1 MRIRHNEQG
10 FTLVELMITL
20 VLSLLITY
28 GIAQVLISSNQ
39 SSSSSDGVSQAQE
52 TARFVMSSLGRQI
65 RASGAN
71 STTNNSIKTQ
81 AVMGCDIPA
90 LNAIN
95 ACSAE
100 NNIGATEADITITPA
115 NAGNAGNKNLVA
127 LSGDRLALAWVPNT
141 ALTYPPALG
150 EPIIP
155 PFPAVTTDC
164 TGATFNGFT
173 TDSTIINVFWVSLD
187 PQTVTP
193 DPLTSRNSLFCQGY
207 LFDTTTLTVMESGT
221 PQVIANGVE
230 ALQILYGEATDPLP
244 INGSRNVS
252 RYVNAN
258 EVADWNDVYAVK
270 MAIMTRSIGDV
281 TNSISNKQ
289 YIMLDAGLYNFTDT
303 VNRQVFNSTFS
314 FSNFRDE

>member
-1 MRIRHNEQG
+1 MKIHHNEQG

-39 SSSSSDGVSQAQE
+39 SSSSSDGLSEAQE
-52 TARFVMSSLGRQI
+52 TARFVMSSLGKQI

-71 STTNNSIKTQ
+71 SIKNNSIKTR
-81 AVMGCDIPA
+81 AIMGCDVPA

-100 NNIGATEADITITPA
+100 NNIGATEANITITSA
-115 NAGNAGNKNLVA
+115 NALNGGLVA
-127 LSGDRLALAWVPNT
+127 LSGDRLALAWVPPTSLN
-141 ALTYPPALG
+141 YPPLQG
-150 EPIIP
+150 EAAVPT
-155 PFPAVTTDC
+155 FPAITTDC
-164 TGATFNGFT
+164 TGASLAGFKSDT
-173 TDSTIINVFWVSLD
+173 SIVNVFWVSLD
-187 PQTVTP
+187 PQTVSAPP
-193 DPLTSRNSLFCQGY
+193 DPSTERNSLFCQGH
-207 LFDTTTLTVMESGT
+207 LFDSTNQTVIASGT

-230 ALQILYGEATDPLP
+230 ALQVLYGEATDPLP
-244 INGSRNVS
+244 TNGSRNVS

-258 EVADWNDVYAVK
+258 EVANWNDVYAIK
-270 MAIMTRSIGDV
+270 IAIMTRSISDV
-281 TNSISNKQ
+281 TNSAANKQ

-303 VNRQVFNSTFS
+303 VNRQVFSSTFA

>member
-1 MRIRHNEQG
+1 MRVRHNEQG

-71 STTNNSIKTQ
+71 SITNNSIKTR

-90 LNAIN
+90 LNDID

-100 NNIGATEADITITPA
+100 NNIGATEADITIAPA
-115 NAGNAGNKNLVA
+115 NEGNKDLAA
-127 LSGDRLALAWVPNT
+127 LSGDRLALAWVPPT
-141 ALTYPPALG
+141 ALTFPTLPG

-164 TGATFNGFT
+164 TGATFAGFT
-173 TDSTIINVFWVSLD
+173 TDSTIINVFWVSID
-187 PQTVTP
+187 PQTITA

-207 LFDTTTLTVMESGT
+207 LFNTTTLTVIEPGT

-303 VNRQVFNSTFS
+303 VNRQVFSSTFS

>member
-1 MRIRHNEQG
+1 MKSHHNEQG

-39 SSSSSDGVSQAQE
+39 SSSSSDGLSEAQE
-52 TARFVMSSLGRQI
+52 TARFVMSSLGKQI

-71 STTNNSIKTQ
+71 SVTDNSIKTQ
-81 AVMGCDIPA
+81 AVMGCNIPA

-95 ACSAE
+95 ACSAD
-100 NNIGATEADITITPA
+100 NSIGATQADITITPA
-115 NAGNAGNKNLVA
+115 NVGNGGLVA
-127 LSGDRLALAWVPNT
+127 LSGDRLALAWVPNSE
-141 ALTYPPALG
+141 LSFPALPG
-150 EPIIP
+150 EAVIP

-164 TGATFNGFT
+164 TGASFT
-173 TDSTIINVFWVSLD
+173 DFTADRIIVNVFWVSLD
-187 PQTVTP
+187 QDTVSNP
-193 DPLTSRNSLFCQGY
+193 RDPLTERNSLFCRGH
-207 LFDTTTLTVMESGT
+207 LFDSTTLAVIASGT

-230 ALQILYGEATDPLP
+230 ALQILYGEATNPLP
-244 INGSRNVS
+244 TNGSRNVS
-252 RYVNAN
+252 RYVNAS
-258 EVADWNDVYAVK
+258 EVADWSDVYAVK

-303 VNRQVFNSTFS
+303 VNRQVFSSTFA
-314 FSNFRDE
+314 FSNFRDEE

>member
-1 MRIRHNEQG
+1 MKAHHNEQG

-39 SSSSSDGVSQAQE
+39 SSSSSDGLSEAQE
-52 TARFVMSSLGRQI
+52 TARFVMSSLGRKI

-71 STTNNSIKTQ
+71 SVNDNTIKTR
-81 AVMGCDIPA
+81 AVMGCDIAA

-115 NAGNAGNKNLVA
+115 NDAAGGLVA
-127 LSGDRLALAWVPNT
+127 LSGDRLALAWVPPTTLN
-141 ALTYPPALG
+141 YPALPA
-150 EPIIP
+150 EAVIP
-155 PFPAVTTDC
+155 PFPPVTTDC
-164 TGATFNGFT
+164 TGASFAAFAP
-173 TDSTIINVFWVSLD
+173 DTIIVNVFWVGLD
-187 PQTVTP
+187 P
-193 DPLTSRNSLFCQGY
+193 DPLIDRNSLFCQGH
-207 LFDTTTLTVMESGT
+207 LFNGTTQTVIESGAR
-221 PQVIANGVE
+221 QVIASGVE
-230 ALQILYGEATDPLP
+230 ALQILYGEATNPLP
-244 INGSRNVS
+244 TNGSRNVS

-258 EVADWNDVYAVK
+258 EVANWDDVYAVK

-281 TNSISNKQ
+281 TNGISNNQ

-303 VNRQVFNSTFS
+303 VNRQVFSSTFA